1 MIGDDAPES
10 GMPRIWIYLG
20 ALFVG
25 LLVLTFI
32 PWLFIGFR

>member
-1 MIGDDAPES
+1 MR
-10 GMPRIWIYLG
+10 RIWIYLG

-32 PWLFIGFR
+32 PWPSIGFL